1 MPSTGYIIRDV
12 ITQNAIKQI
21 LLHLTTVQSPTCLVF
36 ILQEVEIPENLRQRE
51 HVAQILRL
59 DSESLEKEMIL
70 AKVAD
75 TTLKELKRVYD
86 NAIKPLEML
95 FKYRELSNRHFGG
108 MSLPDSS
115 ITILFN
121 CMNAIHCTLHFNM
134 LRYRRNKSHSFSIVY
149 NITIYLYV
157 TIIPSSYTQKV

>member
-1 MPSTGYIIRDV
+1 MPSTGYTIRDV
-12 ITQNAIKQI
+12 LTQNVINQI
-21 LLHLTTVQSPTCLVF
+21 LSHLTTVQSFSTCPVF

-70 AKVAD
+70 SKAAD
-75 TTLKELKRVYD
+75 ATLKELKRVYD

-115 ITILFN
+115 ITALFK
-121 CMNAIHCTLHFNM
+121 CIKAI
-134 LRYRRNKSHSFSIVY
+134 
-149 NITIYLYV
+149 
-157 TIIPSSYTQKV
+157 

>member
-1 MPSTGYIIRDV
+1 MCDSSMREVKTDTKYRIHHYKDV
-12 ITQNAIKQI
+12 TFQKTINRS
-21 LLHLTTVQSPTCLVF
+21 LSRLTTVQIFSTCLIL

-70 AKVAD
+70 AKTVEA
-75 TTLKELKRVYD
+75 TLKELKRVYD

-108 MSLPDSS
+108 MSLSDDSIS
-115 ITILFN
+115 ILFN
-121 CMNAIHCTLHFNM
+121 CINEIYHTIHFIT
-134 LRYRRNKSHSFSIVY
+134 LRYRRNSHNFIIV
-149 NITIYLYV
+149 
-157 TIIPSSYTQKV
+157 

>member
-1 MPSTGYIIRDV
+1 MPSTGYTIRDI
-12 ITQNAIKQI
+12 ITQNAINQI
-21 LLHLTTVQSPTCLVF
+21 PSHPTTVQSFSTCLVF

-70 AKVAD
+70 AKAAD
-75 TTLKELKRVYD
+75 ATLKELKRLYD

-108 MSLPDSS
+108 MSLPDS
-115 ITILFN
+115 
-121 CMNAIHCTLHFNM
+121 
-134 LRYRRNKSHSFSIVY
+134 
-149 NITIYLYV
+149 
-157 TIIPSSYTQKV
+157 

>member
-1 MPSTGYIIRDV
+1 M
-12 ITQNAIKQI
+12 
-21 LLHLTTVQSPTCLVF
+21 
-36 ILQEVEIPENLRQRE
+36 EIPENLRQRE

-70 AKVAD
+70 AKAAD
-75 TTLKELKRVYD
+75 ATLKELKRVYD

-121 CMNAIHCTLHFNM
+121 CMNAIYCTLHFNM
-134 LRYRRNKSHSFSIVY
+134 LRYRRIKSHTFNIVY
-149 NITIYLYV
+149 NTTIYLYV
-157 TIIPSSYTQKV
+157 TIIPSHTPKKYNILQLNCNFPDVRKI

>member
-1 MPSTGYIIRDV
+1 MPSTGYAIRDV
-12 ITQNAIKQI
+12 ITQNAINRN
-21 LLHLTTVQSPTCLVF
+21 LSHLTTVQSFSTCLVF

-70 AKVAD
+70 AKAAD

-108 MSLPDSS
+108 MSLPDGS

-121 CMNAIHCTLHFNM
+121 CMNAIYCTLNFNM
-134 LRYRRNKSHSFSIVY
+134 LRYRK
-149 NITIYLYV
+149 
-157 TIIPSSYTQKV
+157 

>member
-1 MPSTGYIIRDV
+1 MPSIGHATTIN
-12 ITQNAIKQI
+12 QS
-21 LLHLTTVQSPTCLVF
+21 LSHLTPVQIFSTCLVL

-70 AKVAD
+70 AKTAE

-108 MSLPDSS
+108 MSLCGDSI
-115 ITILFN
+115 ITLFS
-121 CMNAIHCTLHFNM
+121 CMDEINSTLRLIMLRNRSNNAILSELLCL
-134 LRYRRNKSHSFSIVY
+134 K
-149 NITIYLYV
+149 
-157 TIIPSSYTQKV
+157 